1 MILQRMYRVIR
12 LYLNEKY
19 QNIIFLVYDLSKI
32 NDVNEF
38 GNDFNSI
45 PDVTLLI
52 IKG

>member
-1 MILQRMYRVIR
+1 MR
-12 LYLNEKY
+12 LCLKKKF
-19 QNIIFLVYDLSKI
+19 QNIIFLVYDLGKI